1 MDLGI
6 FGEPIP
12 KSLVDVR
19 LVLLPRLLPPLLD
32 LLLDV
37 FPCCGLHND
46 WENELLSSIDM
57 FLTRRRIFSSPT
69 EDSDSLRAFLVLGNA
84 SRGAAQERL
93 RNGMMLFVVGFV
105 YQVSNIVSGFLR
117 RFGKNNDKMYR
128 RIRIMLYA
136 R

>member
-1 MDLGI
+1 
-6 FGEPIP
+6 
-12 KSLVDVR
+12 
-19 LVLLPRLLPPLLD
+19 
-32 LLLDV
+32 
-37 FPCCGLHND
+37 
-46 WENELLSSIDM
+46 M

-136 R
+136 T